1 VISGLYTVIGTNLI
15 FLPITRML
23 PTTTLLATATATPKM
38 MDVVLDGNKVSV
50 NLNSAEEDDVRNDL
64 FVDNKLYRPRFISS
78 GMTNDQKA
86 AGTSWRVP

>member
-1 VISGLYTVIGTNLI
+1 MVSYKFSDVISGLYTVIATNRI

-38 MDVVLDGNKVSV
+38 INVVADGKVSV

-64 FVDNKLYRPRFISS
+64 LFVDNKL
-78 GMTNDQKA
+78 K
-86 AGTSWRVP
+86 